1 MDRVCNGRYPPCR
14 RGSRKALP
22 QRHVGDSQRTDGRL
36 FQAPV
41 GGLEVPVASTS
52 SSVDISTSTSGA
64 GTQMDKR
71 KSGPRVK
78 KSSTPSTLPPKK
90 DNKPERPDG
99 WLWNLGKMAKMTDE
113 EIGSGRKKMSAVW
126 KQLAE
131 MQSADRPGAKAY
143 ARQKAAMY
151 QRRMEEAEQFV
162 VGAGYKELLGNDA
175 NLIPFVREQ
184 RAKEAQIFA
193 DAVASAPEDLILD

>member
-1 MDRVCNGRYPPCR
+1 MMISTCEIASGDRVQWFR
-14 RGSRKALP
+14 AEADV
-22 QRHVGDSQRTDGRL
+22 QRWQEQGEQKLAELLRTVRS
-36 FQAPV
+36 F
-41 GGLEVPVASTS
+41 
-52 SSVDISTSTSGA
+52 
-64 GTQMDKR
+64 
-71 KSGPRVK
+71 
-78 KSSTPSTLPPKK
+78 
-90 DNKPERPDG
+90 
-99 WLWNLGKMAKMTDE
+99 
-113 EIGSGRKKMSAVW
+113 KKMSAVW

-175 NLIPFVREQ
+175 NLIRFVREQ